1 VLRDD
6 LTTEER
12 VLYLSIATRHGA
24 RIPLTE
30 AQEAM
35 MTLGQGPE
43 IPPGPFLEEL
53 KANGLVTC
61 DKKPKHDVSTV
72 VVLGK
77 PERVCV

>member
-1 VLRDD
+1 
-6 LTTEER
+6 
-12 VLYLSIATRHGA
+12 
-24 RIPLTE
+24 
-30 AQEAM
+30 M